1 MRTGLRNLWATIRN
15 ARRSPNDFLAFAFV
29 DSEGR
34 HLKQAGIHVDLQAF
48 LSDQSKAIVE
58 LPRDHGKS
66 VQMCGRVVWEL
77 GTRPGLRVK
86 IVCATE
92 EIARQRSRFLRD
104 AIAKNPGVRIVFPDL
119 LPAAPWTADAFT
131 VARPADTIGPSVA
144 AFGIAAG
151 STGARAD
158 LLICDDIVDVH
169 SLFSKAARDKARD
182 LFHNNLMNLLEPGGR
197 FWGFCTP
204 WHPDDLN
211 SHLKRSPAYAH
222 FRRAVGVD
230 LEPVWPEKWPS
241 AALAARRA
249 EIGDPSF
256 ARGYRLVVID
266 ENEVAIKSDWI
277 QFWNGDIPRGE
288 FDRLI
293 LSVDP
298 AVTAK
303 AGADASALVV
313 LGKLGSEIRV
323 LAANAQRVTT
333 SQLMAIL
340 DEFDR
345 VWQPDVILF
354 ESNAAFEGIKDL
366 FVRNTNFGTRIKSH
380 KQHKQKA
387 QRVAVFGV
395 SVQNGTVKLKGHP
408 DGVDRSQQ
416 DLFDEMSAFPFAE
429 HDDLL
434 DATASGVGY
443 LLGKREP
450 RLWI

>member
-1 MRTGLRNLWATIRN
+1 M
-15 ARRSPNDFLAFAFV
+15 
-29 DSEGR
+29 
-34 HLKQAGIHVDLQAF
+34 
-48 LSDQSKAIVE
+48 
-58 LPRDHGKS
+58 
-66 VQMCGRVVWEL
+66 
-77 GTRPGLRVK
+77 
-86 IVCATE
+86 
-92 EIARQRSRFLRD
+92 
-104 AIAKNPGVRIVFPDL
+104 
-119 LPAAPWTADAFT
+119 
-131 VARPADTIGPSVA
+131 
-144 AFGIAAG
+144 
-151 STGARAD
+151 
-158 LLICDDIVDVH
+158 LICDDIVDVQ

-182 LFHNNLMNLLEPGGR
+182 LFNNNLMNLLEPGGR

-204 WHPDDLN
+204 WHADDLN

-222 FRRAVGVD
+222 FRRAVGSN

-241 AALAARRA
+241 AALAVRRA

-256 ARGYRLVVID
+256 ARSYRLVAID
-266 ENEVAIKSDWI
+266 ENEVAIKSAWI
-277 QFWNGDIPRGE
+277 QFWNGDIPRGD

-298 AVTAK
+298 AVSAK
-303 AGADASALVV
+303 PGADASALVV

-366 FVRNTNFGTRIKSH
+366 FVRNTDFGARIQSH

-387 QRVAVFGV
+387 FRVTGFGV
-395 SVQNGTVKLKGHP
+395 SVQNGTVKLKGRAN
-408 DGVDRSQQ
+408 GVDGSQQ
-416 DLFDEMSAFPFAE
+416 DLFDEITAFPFAE

-434 DATASGVGY
+434 DATASGVEH
-443 LLGKREP
+443 LLGKREQ